1 MIFHTRAAPRDPG
14 YCLLSIACRTLAAS
28 SGASRPRRDEHAPS
42 LRTTSES
49 SKPLSWGRLRHN
61 AQGVLARPGAA
72 LSSGSASP
80 PPPCPGNSGAR
91 RGARH
96 GEEAPWRRE
105 GPAEKV
111 HDAEKG
117 QPPLVEC
124 EVVHVQPPR
133 AKRRRVAAPSPQPSP
148 APPTDSL
155 APSPR
160 RHRGEHGPCAPGAA
174 PSPRRR
180 RSLRLLL
187 PSSSRGR

>member
-1 MIFHTRAAPRDPG
+1 MLQVCAQLRIHPNRYHEGDSGTTRKGPCAPRRRTV
-14 YCLLSIACRTLAAS
+14 LWQRLSC
-28 SGASRPRRDEHAPS
+28 
-42 LRTTSES
+42 
-49 SKPLSWGRLRHN
+49 
-61 AQGVLARPGAA
+61 
-72 LSSGSASP
+72 ASP

-111 HDAEKG
+111 HGAEKG

-155 APSPR
+155 APHCRRAVTVASTALARPAPR
-160 RHRGEHGPCAPGAA
+160 RHHAVLEGKVAA
-174 PSPRRR
+174 SLLQPPPAHAKEAT
-180 RSLRLLL
+180 RSA
-187 PSSSRGR
+187 